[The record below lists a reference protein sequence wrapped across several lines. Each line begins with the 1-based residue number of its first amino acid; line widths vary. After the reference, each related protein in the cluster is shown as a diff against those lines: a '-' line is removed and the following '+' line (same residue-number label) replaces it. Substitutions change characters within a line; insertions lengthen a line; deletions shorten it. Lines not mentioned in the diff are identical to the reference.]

1 MNGGHCMKKKLLAAL
16 LSTAMVASMLAG
28 CGNSSAPADSGNQP
42 AADSAASSDS
52 GDAADNSGDQAA
64 ASNGE
69 VVKLKALAC
78 LHSLTQDVD
87 DMEYVAEMEA
97 EAGVEIEWELIRADW
112 DTIKSTRFASG
123 DIPDILISAT
133 NNADYM
139 MYDGLFLNMAD
150 YINEDLTPN
159 IVQLFN
165 EEPDCKALVTQ
176 MDGRIFCVPKFQG
189 KWPKTNTVVFIN
201 QEWLNNLNLEMPTT
215 FSELKDV
222 LIAFKEQDANGNGDP
237 NDEIPLDFNGWHGSA
252 YGLLNWLG
260 ALGIQLTNWAYD
272 GYFAED
278 STIKNYAI
286 DERYKLFMKYVA
298 DLYSNGVINSNAV
311 TNDYSMFQSLSRGNE
326 AGDALVGVV
335 AGWEETDKFGPTLHS
350 QYVPL
355 PALEYDIDC
364 EPGTYD
370 VRWRDDY
377 TGLNISSDRA
387 VVSAKCSNPEAAMR
401 FIDRF
406 YDQTHSV
413 EALFGGIT
421 DGNLEKT
428 GDNSYKVLPPQDPD
442 TDPGTWKWTSTF
454 ADNAPMYI
462 RRASEVEMSEDMTY
476 ALEERKVYDEV
487 LAKADKTDTYPQMF
501 MKYSQEDQNTM
512 ALAQANINNII
523 NNQWSLWMTG
533 EADIDSTWD
542 SYVQSVKDAGLDQVL
557 EIRQKAFD
565 EYLANN

>member
-1 MNGGHCMKKKLLAAL
+1 MKKKLLAAL
-16 LSTAMVASMLAG
+16 LSATMVVSMLAG
-28 CGNSSAPADSGNQP
+28 CGSNSGAPATDNAATSDQ
-42 AADSAASSDS
+42 AADNS
-52 GDAADNSGDQAA
+52 GSQAADNSGDQAA
-64 ASNGE
+64 APSGD
-69 VVKLKALAC
+69 VVKLKALAI
-78 LHSLTQDVD
+78 LHPLTQDVD

-97 EAGVEIEWELIRADW
+97 EAGVDIEWEYIRADW
-112 DTIKSTRFASG
+112 DTVKSTRFASG
-123 DIPDILISAT
+123 DIPDILINAT

-139 MYDGLFLNMAD
+139 QYDGLFLDMAS

-176 MDGRIFCVPKFQG
+176 MDGRIFCTPKFQG
-189 KWPKTNTVVFIN
+189 KWPGTNTVVFIN
-201 QEWLNNLNLEMPTT
+201 QEWLNNLGLEMPTT
-215 FSELKDV
+215 FTELKDV

-237 NDEIPLDFNGWHGSA
+237 SDEIPLDFNGWHGSA

-278 STIKNYAI
+278 STVKNYAV
-286 DERYKLFMKYVA
+286 DERYKLFMEYIA
-298 DLYSNGVINSNAV
+298 DLYANGVINTNAV

-355 PALEYDIDC
+355 PAIEYDIDC
-364 EPGTYD
+364 APGTYD

-387 VVSAKCSNPEAAMR
+387 VVSANCSNPEAAMR

-428 GDNSYKVLPPQDPD
+428 GDNSYKVLDPQDPD

-462 RRASEVEMSEDMTY
+462 RRASEVEMTIDMTY
-476 ALEERKVYDEV
+476 ALKEREVYDDI

-501 MKYSQEDQNTM
+501 MKYTQEDQNTM

-533 EADIDSTWD
+533 EADIESTWD
-542 SYVQSVKDAGLDQVL
+542 SYVQSVYDAGLEQVL

-565 EYLANN
+565 AYLAN